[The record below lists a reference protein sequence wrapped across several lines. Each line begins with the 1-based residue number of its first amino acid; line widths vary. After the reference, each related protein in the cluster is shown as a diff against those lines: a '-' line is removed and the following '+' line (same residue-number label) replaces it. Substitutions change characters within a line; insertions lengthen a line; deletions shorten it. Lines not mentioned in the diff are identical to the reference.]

1 MEPTRKVWNNGELVD
16 WEDATVHVGVHAL
29 HYGSGV
35 FEGIRCYETPDGPAV
50 FRLAD
55 HVERLERSARVI
67 GMELPYS
74 ASELQQ
80 ACLDVVVANELAE
93 SYLRPICFYGYGELG
108 VAAQGNPVDCV
119 ILSFP
124 WGALL
129 GQEALEKGIRVQISS
144 WQRVGSTVIP
154 HAAKTT
160 GVYLNSML
168 ALREAHRAGF
178 DEAILLTSDG
188 FVADGSGENVFVVR
202 DETLFTPSLVC
213 SILPGI
219 TRATVLELARELG
232 YRAEER
238 KLIRSELYLADEVF
252 FTGTA
257 AEVLPIRSVD
267 DVEIGVGPITL
278 EIQRAYFELVR
289 GSRRRGHASWL
300 ELARPAAAAGAG
312 VAADDGGRDGYSG

>member
-1 MEPTRKVWNNGELVD
+1 
-16 WEDATVHVGVHAL
+16 
-29 HYGSGV
+29 
-35 FEGIRCYETPDGPAV
+35 
-50 FRLAD
+50 
-55 HVERLERSARVI
+55 
-67 GMELPYS
+67 
-74 ASELQQ
+74 
-80 ACLDVVVANELAE
+80 
-93 SYLRPICFYGYGELG
+93 
-108 VAAQGNPVDCV
+108 
-119 ILSFP
+119 
-124 WGALL
+124 
-129 GQEALEKGIRVQISS
+129 
-144 WQRVGSTVIP
+144 
-154 HAAKTT
+154 
-160 GVYLNSML
+160 ML

-202 DETLFTPSLVC
+202 DETLFTPSLEC